1 MKKKML
7 SLALAL
13 ALCLGLTVPAFA
25 AELKIVEF
33 SVPVVEG
40 YEDYTNS
47 PNRHDYDEENGYYW
61 MWDFAEGLAQL
72 TVYENWEDKNPLCG
86 FVDKAGKVVIPVEYE
101 EAWGFSEGFARVQ
114 KNSKIGFIDK
124 TGKALTPFQY
134 DGAGGFSEGMAVV
147 KKNGKF
153 GFIDTTGKEVIPCAY
168 DDVWAFCQ
176 GLAAVKK
183 DGKWGFIDK
192 TGKEV
197 IPFQY
202 DEASGFIQ
210 GLTAVKKGGKWGF
223 IDKAGETVVDFQYDN
238 AGSFGNGLAPVVQGG
253 KFGYVGKTG
262 KLVIPCTFEA
272 AGYFSDGL
280 APVMQGGKWGYIDTT
295 GKLVVPCKY
304 DMVGSFSGGF
314 APVGMLYTP
323 DSISCKWG
331 FIDTTGKEVITPTSH
346 TMDGAEYAINPH
358 ANSFVD
364 VPPTFKDG
372 CASMCR
378 HFYNGDWPGGSAD
391 YFYYALTVDAKVSDW
406 AREQVDSAA
415 VKGLMPDCLGDDFTV
430 NITRA
435 EFAAVAVELYEAM
448 SGEEAPA
455 PGESPF
461 SDTSDPEIIQANALG
476 MVNGKGEGKF
486 APTDPVTR
494 QEAALMLSRVYTKL
508 GGEIPQVEGTTF
520 ADNGEISNW
529 AMDAVAFMAG
539 KEIVNGVGGNK
550 FDPQGNASI
559 EQALIIALRMF
570 ENLK

>member
-25 AELKIVEF
+25 AELKIVQV
-33 SVPVVEG
+33 SVPTVEEYEG
-40 YEDYTNS
+40 TEYATWVFHEGLSRLYLYEDSSGIPT
-47 PNRHDYDEENGYYW
+47 G
-61 MWDFAEGLAQL
+61 A
-72 TVYENWEDKNPLCG
+72 G
-86 FVDKAGKVVIPVEYE
+86 FIDWTGRVVIPAEYDG
-101 EAWGFSEGFARVQ
+101 ASDFSEGFAAVY
-114 KNSKIGFIDK
+114 KN
-124 TGKALTPFQY
+124 
-134 DGAGGFSEGMAVV
+134 
-147 KKNGKF
+147 
-153 GFIDTTGKEVIPCAY
+153 
-168 DDVWAFCQ
+168 
-176 GLAAVKK
+176 
-183 DGKWGFIDK
+183 GKWGFIDK
-192 TGKEV
+192 TGKE
-197 IPFQY
+197 ITSFQY
-202 DEASGFIQ
+202 DSTLDFREGMAAVKKGSKIGFIDTTGKEAVPCTYDDTKGFSQ
-210 GLTAVKKGGKWGF
+210 GLAAVKKGGKWGF
-223 IDKAGETVVDFQYDN
+223 IGRTGEEVIPFQYDDAASFFQGLAGVKKNGKWGFINKTNEAVIDFQYDD
-238 AGSFGNGLAPVVQGG
+238 AGTFVNGLASVKQGG
-253 KFGYVGKTG
+253 KWGYIDKTG
-262 KLVIPCTFEA
+262 ELVIPCVFDT

-280 APVMQGGKWGYIDTT
+280 AAVMQGGKWGYIDTT
-295 GKLVVPCKY
+295 GKVVVPCKY
-304 DMVGSFSGGF
+304 GNVEPFSEGF
-314 APVGMLYTP
+314 AAVYSSDGG
-323 DSISCKWG
+323 SWG
-331 FIDTTGKEVITPTSH
+331 FIDTTGKEVVPPKTFTEN
-346 TMDGAEYAINPH
+346 GVEYASSGTSIFGVATAFRDGSVYINRYLVGG
-358 ANSFVD
+358 NKDNFVRY
-364 VPPTFKDG
+364 V
-372 CASMCR
+372 
-378 HFYNGDWPGGSAD
+378 
-391 YFYYALTVDAKVSDW
+391 YFTLTVDAEISDW

-461 SDTSDPEIIQANALG
+461 SDTSDPVIIQANALG
-476 MVNGKGEGKF
+476 IVNGKGGGKF
-486 APTDPVTR
+486 APSDPVTR